1 MNWFTPVQRTELLQ
15 SSRDQLPIHGS
26 RWWAGLG
33 GPPYHGMPWTTT
45 QLDRLS
51 MWFQLPTRLWSHPSN
66 WVRLSINGNLPVAYG
81 IIYYWSFC
89 FILENGRYKQYD
101 SSCVLPPHAPRS
113 FFFMPSTLP
122 QTLIRQPL
130 YDHNLLSCLPTKFV
144 LPFHRGLQPLPL
156 PFCLFLACL
165 PNTCTLDSA
174 FHHFSHILACVVDAS
189 PIILW
194 LQVPSETL
202 ILG

>member
-45 QLDRLS
+45 HLDRLS

-130 YDHNLLSCLPTKFV
+130 YDHNLLSCHSHQICSSISPRPATPPPAL
-144 LPFHRGLQPLPL
+144 L
-156 PFCLFLACL
+156 
-165 PNTCTLDSA
+165 S
-174 FHHFSHILACVVDAS
+174 FSRLS
-189 PIILW
+189 
-194 LQVPSETL
+194 S
-202 ILG
+202 